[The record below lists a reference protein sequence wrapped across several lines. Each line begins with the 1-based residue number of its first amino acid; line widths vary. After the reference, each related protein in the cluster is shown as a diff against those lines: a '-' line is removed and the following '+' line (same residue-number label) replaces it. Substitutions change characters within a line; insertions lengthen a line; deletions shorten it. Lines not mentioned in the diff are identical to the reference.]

1 MAEFWKKFRE
11 SMGIDMYE
19 EDDDFMDELEEE
31 LDEPAILPEKQSS
44 KKKASS
50 SKGNVVSLPTSQM
63 QKMIVYQPI
72 STEDTKHIIDNLKRR
87 KPVIVNMEELDAKCA
102 QRILDLMCG
111 AVYALDG
118 RYHRIAER
126 IFAIVP
132 NNYTVVANDRTAEYD
147 DDIELI

>member
-19 EDDDFMDELEEE
+19 EDEDFMDELEEE

-72 STEDTKHIIDNLKRR
+72 STEDTKHIIDNLKSR
-87 KPVIVNMEELDAKCA
+87 KPVSS
-102 QRILDLMCG
+102 G
-111 AVYALDG
+111 
-118 RYHRIAER
+118 
-126 IFAIVP
+126 
-132 NNYTVVANDRTAEYD
+132 
-147 DDIELI
+147 